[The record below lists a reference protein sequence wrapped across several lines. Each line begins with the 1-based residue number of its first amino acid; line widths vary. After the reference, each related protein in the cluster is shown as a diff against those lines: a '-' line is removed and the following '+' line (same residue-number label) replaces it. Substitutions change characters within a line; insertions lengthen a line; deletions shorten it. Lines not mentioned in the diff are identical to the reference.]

1 MIIVPLLLCYVCV
14 HSPCESPRPLT
25 ALQTPSA
32 QRTCTK
38 ANISS
43 CVRSRGTSLRPR
55 VRTAAFI
62 TAAVTAAAAKLVR
75 ALSLYTTM
83 LLLLLS

>member
-1 MIIVPLLLCYVCV
+1 MCACTPPVSPLGPLLLSKRLA
-14 HSPCESPRPLT
+14 H
-25 ALQTPSA
+25 SA
-32 QRTCTK
+32 QRTRTK
-38 ANISS
+38 VDISS

-62 TAAVTAAAAKLVR
+62 TAAVTAAAALLVR